1 MAIGHQRD
9 CLLQSRVS
17 VFTIC
22 ALILLCTLPNFPNV
36 IAQTTTITN
45 VSYTRTAL
53 YDIDT
58 ETTTPPLVLNA
69 TVSYAEAKTGY
80 YLAVGVFDLDDG
92 NLVGGLGSS
101 SPQSCTTT
109 TRFAGCII
117 PLANTDGS
125 ERVQFLLSHPKGVW
139 NLALVAAILDNEQ
152 NPIYTSFSDYTFTMI
167 VHSALTLEVDV
178 PNGVAVS
185 VDGVN
190 GSGGNVQLV
199 LGAGS
204 HFVIVPNI
212 VQVNEN
218 TRIEFRNWSDGST
231 DANRSVAL
239 NHDIVLHA
247 NYVTQYRLQVI
258 SPVSVVGEG
267 WYNAG
272 SNVTLSI
279 QSLIVPMNG
288 FLGILGAKWVFQGW
302 TEDGREV
309 SGSTIDQITMNS
321 PHLVEVIWKGDYRL
335 PLSIVAALVIP
346 VALTILYSRR
356 RSQKG
361 KRPRRRRSHRSA
373 PSRHGKSKPLKA
385 RPRRGN

>member
-1 MAIGHQRD
+1 M
-9 CLLQSRVS
+9 
-17 VFTIC
+17 
-22 ALILLCTLPNFPNV
+22 

-45 VSYTRTAL
+45 VTYTHTGL

-58 ETTTPPLVLNA
+58 ETTNPPLLLNA
-69 TVSYAEAKTGY
+69 TVSYADAKAGY

-101 SPQSCTTT
+101 RPQSCATTT
-109 TRFAGCII
+109 QFAGCII
-117 PLANTDGS
+117 PLANPDGS

-152 NPIYTSFSDYTFTMI
+152 NPISASFSDYTLTMI

-178 PNGVAVS
+178 PNDVAVS

-190 GSGGNVQLV
+190 GTGGNVQLV
-199 LGAGS
+199 LAAGS
-204 HFVIVPNI
+204 HFVSVPSI
-212 VQVNEN
+212 VQINEN

-247 NYVTQYRLQVI
+247 NYVTQYRLQLI
-258 SPVSVVGEG
+258 SPVTVRGEG
-267 WYNAG
+267 WYDTG
-272 SNVTLSI
+272 SNVALSI
-279 QSLIVPMNG
+279 QSPIVPMNG

-302 TEDGREV
+302 TEDGHWM
-309 SGSTIDQITMNS
+309 SGSTIDPITMNS
-321 PHLVEVIWKGDYRL
+321 PHVVALIWTADYRL
-335 PLSIVAALVIP
+335 PLIIVATLAILLALV
-346 VALTILYSRR
+346 TLYSRR
-356 RSQKG
+356 RTQKL
-361 KRPRRRRSHRSA
+361 KRPRRGRSHRSML
-373 PSRHGKSKPLKA
+373 SRRGKSKPLST